1 MNTKDCF
8 EKRFLVRVT
17 PSLERAE
24 KSLEQAA
31 YFIKQAESNL
41 PLENYKLVLFCSYTS
56 MFHSARAILFQ
67 DGVKERSHV
76 CVIEYLKSEYPDI
89 TSFANTLDSYRRNRH
104 DVVYGLDYLVSE
116 IDAQGSIND
125 AKEFRVKVLELIGS

>member
-1 MNTKDCF
+1 VNVNDCF
-8 EKRFLVRVT
+8 EKRFLIRVA
-17 PSLERAE
+17 PSIEKSE

-56 MFHSARAILFQ
+56 MFHSARAILFR

-76 CVIEYLKSEYPDI
+76 CVIEYLKSECPEI
-89 TSFANTLDSYRRNRH
+89 TSFANTLDSYRANRH
-104 DVVYGLDYLVSE
+104 NVVYGLDYLVSE
-116 IDAQGSIND
+116 IDAQESIND
-125 AKEFRVKVLELIGS
+125 AMEFLAKIRKMIGS